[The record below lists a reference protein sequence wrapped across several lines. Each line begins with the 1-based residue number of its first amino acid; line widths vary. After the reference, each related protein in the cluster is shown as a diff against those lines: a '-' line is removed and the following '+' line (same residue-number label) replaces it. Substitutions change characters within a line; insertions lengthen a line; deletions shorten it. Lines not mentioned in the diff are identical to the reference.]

1 MIHRWFK
8 FTVFDAEEEFGL
20 GTEEEAFEYA
30 AIMNEDCDGEP
41 CKPILLNEAQSAG
54 LLVLVTPNTFV
65 ISDAVAVMRDGH
77 DC

>member
-41 CKPILLNEAQSAG
+41 CKPILLNERRPPAS
-54 LLVLVTPNTFV
+54 LSWLRRTH
-65 ISDAVAVMRDGH
+65 S
-77 DC
+77 